1 MKILLVLVT
10 VICSSTADI
19 MGGHGIGKTFNN
31 NVEIKMAWIVILI
44 DLSRWCLILLSKVIF
59 CLIF

>member
-19 MGGHGIGKTFNN
+19 MGGHDIGKTFNN
-31 NVEIKMAWIVILI
+31 NVIKNGLN
-44 DLSRWCLILLSKVIF
+44 DNSY
-59 CLIF
+59 